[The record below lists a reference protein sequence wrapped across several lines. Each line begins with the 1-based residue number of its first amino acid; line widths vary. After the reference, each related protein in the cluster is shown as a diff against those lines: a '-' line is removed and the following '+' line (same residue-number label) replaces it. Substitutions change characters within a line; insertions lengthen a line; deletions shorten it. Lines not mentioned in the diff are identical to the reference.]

1 MDQIINIDANALLR
15 TLKELEA
22 RLSEQYRQDLIP
34 VWASSIFPR
43 LEILESMVS
52 RGQITHEDYKQ
63 HGKKVNLEDL
73 AGEERIY
80 ERVRSE
86 IESQA
91 GATRLTIE
99 SKVSS
104 LSLEL
109 DRIHKLLQIRPTTSE
124 LQKVMLAVHENEL
137 KIQRVVADMSSSVK
151 TIAQEKITE
160 GMSSILE
167 NLRQTESIN
176 EQGVKNLMRK
186 VDSFAN
192 DVSNLKLGVENSLGA
207 VNTQVSKMKELSV
220 QTSEDIQQLRAEVE
234 ASNKRLQ
241 LSIAEE
247 HAAQK
252 LLADELAE
260 HRLYTQEKINSIQ
273 LKLDDNEAGLY
284 QILRSAEEREI
295 SVRANLN
302 DLRTALDEFK
312 AMYHLD
318 VDDVKAT
325 VSMINDSLTSVRSRQ
340 EDIERYVRA
349 LKDVDVLN
357 KVPMMEDRIIH
368 EEKRMAVVEK
378 ELKALVAS
386 SNKTGKSILEINGML
401 ADLPGRID
409 GAAVRIEELEKDLK
423 DSKEFTKRL
432 QASLKETQTQVDEFA
447 TLRDEVA
454 VVREITN
461 NHEQLVK
468 SQQTSIDAL
477 LEATDDQDKRTIEIE
492 KAMKF
497 NDDKAQRR
505 MDEMRK
511 EIMVAMVD
519 KQEAMEIK
527 LQVVRD
533 SIDVIATSGDNSSKH
548 GGSASMGGGV
558 VSGGELNV
566 VVISKEDQKA
576 ITFDRA
582 LFVAELCMNYEDI
595 SVRKTALPDLPE
607 TICEHLAATAQA
619 FSSFAAQCADGEAIQ
634 TMLRGRPD
642 NISYADAIS
651 ERRQKLLQ
659 DFVSIVSS
667 KVEANNPQPGQIR
680 AEARDKF
687 IRQLRRALDVAMS
700 KHDQVSSNGPCRM
713 RSFLISF
720 GAPT

>member
-1 MDQIINIDANALLR
+1 
-15 TLKELEA
+15 
-22 RLSEQYRQDLIP
+22 
-34 VWASSIFPR
+34 
-43 LEILESMVS
+43 
-52 RGQITHEDYKQ
+52 
-63 HGKKVNLEDL
+63 
-73 AGEERIY
+73 
-80 ERVRSE
+80 
-86 IESQA
+86 
-91 GATRLTIE
+91 
-99 SKVSS
+99 
-104 LSLEL
+104 
-109 DRIHKLLQIRPTTSE
+109 
-124 LQKVMLAVHENEL
+124 
-137 KIQRVVADMSSSVK
+137 
-151 TIAQEKITE
+151 
-160 GMSSILE
+160 
-167 NLRQTESIN
+167 
-176 EQGVKNLMRK
+176 
-186 VDSFAN
+186 
-192 DVSNLKLGVENSLGA
+192 
-207 VNTQVSKMKELSV
+207 
-220 QTSEDIQQLRAEVE
+220 
-234 ASNKRLQ
+234 
-241 LSIAEE
+241 
-247 HAAQK
+247 
-252 LLADELAE
+252 
-260 HRLYTQEKINSIQ
+260 
-273 LKLDDNEAGLY
+273 
-284 QILRSAEEREI
+284 
-295 SVRANLN
+295 
-302 DLRTALDEFK
+302 
-312 AMYHLD
+312 
-318 VDDVKAT
+318 
-325 VSMINDSLTSVRSRQ
+325 
-340 EDIERYVRA
+340 
-349 LKDVDVLN
+349 
-357 KVPMMEDRIIH
+357 
-368 EEKRMAVVEK
+368 
-378 ELKALVAS
+378 
-386 SNKTGKSILEINGML
+386 
-401 ADLPGRID
+401 
-409 GAAVRIEELEKDLK
+409 
-423 DSKEFTKRL
+423 
-432 QASLKETQTQVDEFA
+432 
-447 TLRDEVA
+447 
-454 VVREITN
+454 
-461 NHEQLVK
+461 
-468 SQQTSIDAL
+468 
-477 LEATDDQDKRTIEIE
+477 
-492 KAMKF
+492 MKF